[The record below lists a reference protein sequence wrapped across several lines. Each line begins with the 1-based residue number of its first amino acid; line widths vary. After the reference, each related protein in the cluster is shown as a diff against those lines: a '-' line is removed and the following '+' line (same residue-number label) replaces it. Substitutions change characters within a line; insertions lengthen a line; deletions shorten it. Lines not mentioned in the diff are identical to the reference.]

1 MMTLLVY
8 TVNNAC
14 HSWCPLC
21 SSIYIYSSPIRFNFQ
36 PITVQSIYQVER
48 DISHS
53 EGIHGKNYRD
63 VSHPFNHS
71 SLHQPLQPR
80 FVLSCIFVVSGK
92 HGYISIWTL
101 WYQICKNHDVH
112 MYIMPCCI
120 FVWPNRHFGLCSRVR
135 HSSLISSPRL
145 WLA

>member
-1 MMTLLVY
+1 MNRFVLKNTFIKY
-8 TVNNAC
+8 
-14 HSWCPLC
+14 
-21 SSIYIYSSPIRFNFQ
+21 IYIYHFLINIFREIRSQSCVLETVAVLNVNYFEDGEGVYAIHDAHYVQVYIYIYTHSSPIRFNFQ

-92 HGYISIWTL
+92 HGYISI
-101 WYQICKNHDVH
+101 
-112 MYIMPCCI
+112 
-120 FVWPNRHFGLCSRVR
+120 
-135 HSSLISSPRL
+135 
-145 WLA
+145 